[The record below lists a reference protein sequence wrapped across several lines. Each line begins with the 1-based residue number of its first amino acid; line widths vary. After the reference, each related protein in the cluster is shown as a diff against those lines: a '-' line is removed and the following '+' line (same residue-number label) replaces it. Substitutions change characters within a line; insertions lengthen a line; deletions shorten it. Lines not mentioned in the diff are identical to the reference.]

1 MQALR
6 YGVGT
11 DPGAHG
17 NGGEVSAVYIV
28 ICYFATHLPSDSVS
42 FCAGHLE
49 PLHLFNHCRVLHTKT
64 ILALR
69 NLLMIF
75 HFIVH
80 QTAAVDPRTLL
91 CAHKYTSRGRT
102 LKGSIGF
109 EGQERCLCH
118 QRYPPEGCSMVTLS
132 QAFRGRA
139 QDQHCPS
146 LCLGSECSCSLRSP
160 FPNHNGS
167 SQGASLSRSQETPQL
182 VTRE

>member
-1 MQALR
+1 MLL
-6 YGVGT
+6 
-11 DPGAHG
+11 
-17 NGGEVSAVYIV
+17 IV

-118 QRYPPEGCSMVTLS
+118 QRYPLEGCSMVTLS
-132 QAFRGRA
+132 QAFRVRGRA